1 MWSSILKV
9 LSIANKLL
17 TASHSEFFLL
27 KDNNVTQCKSFTLI
41 SGFFCVCCMWCTFFF
56 QVPVAYGQRFEHGKV
71 AETCENA
78 GMKALCW
85 GDDSCSYTKNAN
97 SRQVS
102 NESDSTLIMP
112 IRCVVTPY
120 NLGCGT
126 TGSRNTLTKVP
137 NSSSIWGLSSKL
149 KVSKFHSKLRPISGM
164 MYSFKA
170 LCGVTDPKKCPD
182 LWGVFSYMPKRSSGE
197 CGTLNGT
204 WCLDGKNTI
213 ATPGQ
218 NTYYAL
224 CASAIGEHFYLA
236 NALYDHTIC
245 RNNYP
250 SSFRCWKQHLQGI
263 WWYPVLHCCLICVHE
278 LLSSNPE
285 WLLWH
290 CGVCSFVPWVVILL
304 YYCFTVVAVRNLKKK
319 KKVGVLSIAGP
330 WAMDTWRK
338 LRTQFTKPNFI
349 SPG

>member
-182 LWGVFSYMPKRSSGE
+182 LWGVFSYMPNRSSGE

-204 WCLDGKNTI
+204 WCLDGKNTM

-263 WWYPVLHCCLICVHE
+263 WWYPMLHCCLICVHE
-278 LLSSNPE
+278 LLIVAILSDCCDTVAFVHLFRELWYFCTIVSLW
-285 WLLWH
+285 WLCEIWRRRKK
-290 CGVCSFVPWVVILL
+290 WVSCL
-304 YYCFTVVAVRNLKKK
+304 
-319 KKVGVLSIAGP
+319 
-330 WAMDTWRK
+330 
-338 LRTQFTKPNFI
+338 
-349 SPG
+349 